1 MPKTAIPLLF
11 VSALLATASKV
22 DADVVYTVL
31 NPANNFTLF
40 VYDFSDIHHNGHHG
54 RCRATRLCKP
64 P

>member
-11 VSALLATASKV
+11 VSGLLLLATASKV

-40 VYDFSDIHHNGHHG
+40 VYDSPTFP
-54 RCRATRLCKP
+54 AAQTE
-64 P
+64 